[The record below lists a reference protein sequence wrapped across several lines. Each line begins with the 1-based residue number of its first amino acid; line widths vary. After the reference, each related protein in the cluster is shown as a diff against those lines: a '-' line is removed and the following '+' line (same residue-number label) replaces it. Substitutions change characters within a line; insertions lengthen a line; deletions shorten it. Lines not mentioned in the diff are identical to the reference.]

1 MRFQNLETN
10 FKFIQFH
17 GGSLEIM
24 PTVPLNIQ
32 NEKAQ
37 IGFREVVTYKKG
49 EVVEPGKRRVVE

>member
-1 MRFQNLETN
+1 MNRTLAYLHVG
-10 FKFIQFH
+10 I
-17 GGSLEIM
+17 LEIM